1 MVGHLVHTKRVCGNR
16 LCGFGLD
23 LARVAISSVH
33 NGFEKSMHM
42 ILKGKEK
49 R

>member
-1 MVGHLVHTKRVCGNR
+1 MVGHLVHTKRVCGAR

-23 LARVAISSVH
+23 LARVVISSVH
-33 NGFEKSMHM
+33 NCFEKCMHM
-42 ILKGKEK
+42 VLKGKEK